1 MGKKPFKASH
11 VERRYNTYFAVLY
24 VPADVRHIIK
34 KAKFYKS
41 TETDN
46 QKQAEAIAAVW
57 VINWKN
63 QIEKARSIVQSNAAD
78 KDVNSAIKLY
88 EEYLS
93 NSNPMLVREIME
105 EEEFRIRHQQG
116 ERAADIFK
124 DIASGKQRHLKSL
137 ESGWL
142 KNEKDKG
149 LAEKTIDQMKSDVEL
164 LYDPFPTANL
174 LTFKNV
180 ELFLLALGT
189 HHQLSASSIKRI
201 TGSCR
206 NFYRYLQKVKELPPD
221 LPNPFVV
228 PEDFRISNKPNSKAK
243 FKTEP
248 WQPFDT
254 DDIVFLH
261 ECAILKGDEQLAN
274 LILVGA
280 YTGARIEEICS
291 IRCKDIDLKS
301 MSIRI
306 TDSKT
311 EAGRRIIPI
320 HSQLRDRIVGMME
333 QSSDDYLISGLSPN
347 KYGDRS
353 NAVGKR
359 FGRLKTAEEYGPQH
373 VFHSIRKTLVTLLE
387 NHGVGENV
395 AADIVGHEKPRITY
409 GLYSGGTTLD
419 VMREAI
425 ERITYDFTPAS

>member
-93 NSNPMLVREIME
+93 NSNPMLVKEIME
-105 EEEFRIRHQQG
+105 EEEFRTRHQQG
-116 ERAADIFK
+116 ERAAHIFK

-228 PEDFRISNKPNSKAK
+228 PEDFRVSNKPNSKAK

-248 WQPFDT
+248 WQPFDS

-261 ECAILKGDEQLAN
+261 ECATLKGDEQLAN
-274 LILVGA
+274 LILFGA
-280 YTGARIEEICS
+280 YTGARIEELCS

-395 AADIVGHEKPRITY
+395 AADIVGQEKPRITY

-425 ERITYDFTPAS
+425 ERVTYDFPPAS

>member
-63 QIEKARSIVQSNAAD
+63 QIEKARLIVQSNAAD

-93 NSNPMLVREIME
+93 NSNPMLVKEIME

-124 DIASGKQRHLKSL
+124 DIASGMQRHLKSL

-248 WQPFDT
+248 WQPFDS
-254 DDIVFLH
+254 DDIVFLYQ
-261 ECAILKGDEQLAN
+261 CATLKGDEQLAN

-280 YTGARIEEICS
+280 YTGARIEELCS

-311 EAGRRIIPI
+311 EAGRRVIPI
-320 HSQLRDRIVGMME
+320 HTQLQDRIVGMME

-409 GLYSGGTTLD
+409 GLYSGGTTLE

-425 ERITYDFTPAS
+425 ERITYDFPTAS

>member
-11 VERRYNTYFAVLY
+11 VERRYNTYYAVLY

-46 QKQAEAIAAVW
+46 QRQAEATAAVW

-63 QIEKARSIVQSNAAD
+63 QIEKARSIVQSNAAN
-78 KDVNSAIKLY
+78 KDINSAVKLY

-93 NSNPMLVREIME
+93 NDNPLLVKEIME
-105 EEEFRIRHQQG
+105 EEEFRLRREQG
-116 ERAADIFK
+116 ERTADIFK
-124 DIASGKQRHLKSL
+124 DLASGKQRYIKSL
-137 ESGWL
+137 EAGWL
-142 KNEKDKG
+142 KNERDKG
-149 LAEKTIDQMKSDVEL
+149 LEEKTIDQMKSDVEL
-164 LYDPFPTANL
+164 LYEPFPTANL
-174 LTFKNV
+174 LTAKNIEV
-180 ELFLLALGT
+180 FLNYLGNNA
-189 HHQLSASSIKRI
+189 QFSASSIKRI

-206 NFYRYLQKVKELPPD
+206 NFYKYLQKIKELPPD

-248 WQPFDT
+248 WQPFEP
-254 DDIVFLH
+254 DDIVYLH
-261 ECAILKGDEQLAN
+261 KCASLKGDTQLAN

-291 IRCKDIDLKS
+291 IKCKDIDLKAR
-301 MSIRI
+301 SIRI

-311 EAGRRIIPI
+311 EAGKRLIPI
-320 HSQLRDRIVGMME
+320 HSKIKDRLGEIMAE
-333 QSSDDYLISGLSPN
+333 TTDSYLISGLSEN

-359 FGRLKTAEEYGPQH
+359 FGRLKTAEEYDSQH
-373 VFHSIRKTLVTLLE
+373 VFHSIRKTLVTMLE
-387 NHGVGENV
+387 NKGVGENV

-409 GLYSGGTTLD
+409 GLYSGGTTLE
-419 VMREAI
+419 VMLEAI
-425 ERITYDFTPAS
+425 DRISYDFDSDD